1 MATEWDD
8 TVELT
13 RWLQFAEQCAERW
26 LSRRNA
32 QSATPLCWDDL
43 QDIVCEVRVAVLRF
57 KLPEYMTEWE
67 PLLTKYVQ
75 RVCERAYARAQ
86 RERQRLASLDA
97 LPESL
102 HPLVET
108 RADGLDDS
116 WFLARVASVLK
127 QMPAHHAAAFVLA
140 LDGEM
145 AHALQAHGVLPELL
159 SALAERAPLCDKA
172 IGAALGL
179 IPIAEPEFTKV
190 RINENPLLK
199 VPSARWGNRV
209 GAPLAVP
216 LAKRGEP

>member
-8 TVELT
+8 TVELA

-43 QDIVCEVRVAVLRF
+43 QDILCEVRIAVLRF
-57 KLPEYMTEWE
+57 KLPEHVVEWA

-86 RERQRLASLDA
+86 RERRRLESLDA

-102 HPLVET
+102 HPQVET
-108 RADGLDDS
+108 RTDGLDDS

-127 QMPAHHAAAFVLA
+127 QMPVHHAAAFVLA
-140 LDGEM
+140 LDGEI
-145 AHALQAHGVLPELL
+145 AQALQAHGVLPESLG
-159 SALAERAPLCDKA
+159 ALAERAPLCDKA

-179 IPIAEPEFTKV
+179 TPRAVI
-190 RINENPLLK
+190 R
-199 VPSARWGNRV
+199 ARQHAREKLRRCV
-209 GAPLAVP
+209 CE
-216 LAKRGEP
+216 R